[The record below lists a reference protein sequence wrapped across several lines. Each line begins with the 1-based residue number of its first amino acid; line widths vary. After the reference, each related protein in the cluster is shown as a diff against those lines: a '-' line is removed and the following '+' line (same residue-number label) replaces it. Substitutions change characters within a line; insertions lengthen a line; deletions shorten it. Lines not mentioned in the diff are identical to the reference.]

1 MENLKTEFA
10 GLKLRNP
17 IIIGS
22 CGRTAKAQNNKIL
35 EDAGAGAIVLK
46 SMFEENIL
54 MIQGD
59 ICTPQARLSVYLLDE
74 NGQVTARETYGEVV
88 WDFKLWPTLY

>member
-1 MENLKTEFA
+1 MKTTK
-10 GLKLRNP
+10 KL
-17 IIIGS
+17 
-22 CGRTAKAQNNKIL
+22 AAAL
-35 EDAGAGAIVLK
+35 LALVMLL
-46 SMFEENIL
+46 SMAACIEENIL